1 MKKLIMNRV
10 DHVRI
15 LKCIND
21 ASDMN
26 TISAE
31 EAENLLNELNSAKI
45 VEPGDVPVNLVTMN
59 SIVKIRFIN
68 RNKQI
73 QFRIVYPDQADV
85 KENKIS
91 IFSPVATALIGYK
104 VNDEI
109 EWLIPSGMT
118 TIRIEEILYQPEAA
132 GDYTL

>member
-1 MKKLIMNRV
+1 MKKLIMSRV

-15 LKCIND
+15 LKWVND

-26 TISAE
+26 TISVK

-45 VEPGDVPVNLVTMN
+45 VEPRDVPANLVTMN
-59 SIVKIRFIN
+59 SEVKIRFLN
-68 RNKQI
+68 TNKQI

-85 KENKIS
+85 KKNRIS
-91 IFSPVATALIGYK
+91 IFSPVATALIGNSI
-104 VNDEI
+104 NDEI

>member
-1 MKKLIMNRV
+1 MKKLIMSRV

-15 LKCIND
+15 LKWVND

-26 TISAE
+26 TISVK

-45 VEPGDVPVNLVTMN
+45 VEPRDVPANLVTMN
-59 SIVKIRFIN
+59 SEVKIRFLN
-68 RNKQI
+68 TNKQI

-85 KENKIS
+85 KENRIS
-91 IFSPVATALIGYK
+91 IFSPVATALIGNSI
-104 VNDEI
+104 NDEI